1 MGSLDPS
8 HGSDIMVLQINSNL
22 LGINIYQDLLY
33 GPWDFKDLHRLPFEL
48 ADLGTSGSRVDPG
61 TLNADAIGVVLIDDG
76 RLIDG

>member
-33 GPWDFKDLHRLPFEL
+33 GPWDFKDQHRLPFEL
-48 ADLGTSGSRVDPG
+48 ADLGDERVESGSRHAKRRRDRRG
-61 TLNADAIGVVLIDDG
+61 AH
-76 RLIDG
+76 R